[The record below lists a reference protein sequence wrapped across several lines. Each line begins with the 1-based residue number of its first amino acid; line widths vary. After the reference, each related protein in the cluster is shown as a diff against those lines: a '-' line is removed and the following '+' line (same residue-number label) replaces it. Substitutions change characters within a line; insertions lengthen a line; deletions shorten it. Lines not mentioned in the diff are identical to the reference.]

1 MQSVMDQRCL
11 PMLDNLFFLIKA
23 TVTEREINCEG
34 ETNKNTQRRNW
45 KVLLFSF
52 LFLNVP
58 VCARVCFFFLGG
70 GFCWVVPV
78 ITLTRDACHRCI
90 LKQSSSRWC
99 ASLFSVHRTC
109 TSELHMQ
116 TLPLPFSLLT
126 ECQQRNCRG
135 VGSRAY
141 FCYDTYKLSTVALFL
156 LHRNR
161 KAGKK
166 KHADYSEFFSLSLT
180 EEIKSTGLF
189 LHI

>member
-1 MQSVMDQRCL
+1 MSLCVH
-11 PMLDNLFFLIKA
+11 
-23 TVTEREINCEG
+23 
-34 ETNKNTQRRNW
+34 
-45 KVLLFSF
+45 
-52 LFLNVP
+52 
-58 VCARVCFFFLGG
+58 VCVFWGG
-70 GFCWVVPV
+70 ICWVVPV

-126 ECQQRNCRG
+126 QCQQRNCRG

-161 KAGKK
+161 KGKESRK
-166 KHADYSEFFSLSLT
+166 KETCWIFFFCFFFLSLT

-189 LHI
+189 FAHLKISTILLW

>member
-1 MQSVMDQRCL
+1 MDQRCL
-11 PMLDNLFFLIKA
+11 PMLDNLFFLTKA

-34 ETNKNTQRRNW
+34 ETNKNRQRRNW
-45 KVLLFSF
+45 KVLLFSPF
-52 LFLNVP
+52 FLNVP
-58 VCARVCFFFLGG
+58 VCARVCFFGG
-70 GFCWVVPV
+70 ICWVVPV

-126 ECQQRNCRG
+126 QCQQRNCRG

-161 KAGKK
+161 KGKQEK
-166 KHADYSEFFSLSLT
+166 RNVLNILLLFPFPYWGNKVNWAFFCT
-180 EEIKSTGLF
+180 FKD
-189 LHI
+189 

>member
-1 MQSVMDQRCL
+1 MRVKHTKTDKEETEKCC
-11 PMLDNLFFLIKA
+11 FFP
-23 TVTEREINCEG
+23 
-34 ETNKNTQRRNW
+34 
-45 KVLLFSF
+45 LFSKC
-52 LFLNVP
+52 P
-58 VCARVCFFFLGG
+58 CVCTCVFFGG
-70 GFCWVVPV
+70 GICWVVPV

-126 ECQQRNCRG
+126 QCQQRNCRG

-161 KAGKK
+161 KGKQEK
-166 KHADYSEFFSLSLT
+166 RNMLNILLLFFFPFPYWGNKVNWAFFCT
-180 EEIKSTGLF
+180 FKD
-189 LHI
+189 